1 MTDDNATAVLVP
13 WRIID
18 ERFFSFFRIVCNVY
32 AAPNHERVSGH
43 ESKAI
48 VVTEGKNTKIDKKM
62 PYTRESLLAEWEE
75 IRPSEPMPIELQNLF
90 LMMFANA
97 PAVRSV
103 DAIVRPCLVQ
113 AAAPPPQRYQRRRS
127 AIISQDVAPLGP
139 SEACLIQASTDLR
152 TTISSIR
159 TGPDEDH

>member
-1 MTDDNATAVLVP
+1 MTTPLPCSFHGGSLTKDFFLSLGSFATCTRP
-13 WRIID
+13 PITNGCRD
-18 ERFFSFFRIVCNVY
+18 TNRKQSE
-32 AAPNHERVSGH
+32 
-43 ESKAI
+43 
-48 VVTEGKNTKIDKKM
+48 VTEGKNTKIDKKM

-139 SEACLIQASTDLR
+139 SEACVIQASTDLR
-152 TTISSIR
+152 TTISSH
-159 TGPDEDH
+159 TLGPDEDH